1 MKTVITEVQNAV
13 NTADSNTVFEYGEYK
28 VTCSF
33 SDNGVTL
40 TDALVDYVEKMVSLR
55 FVS

>member
-1 MKTVITEVQNAV
+1 MKTVTPEVQNAAK
-13 NTADSNTVFEYGEYK
+13 TTDSNTVFEYGEYK

-55 FVS
+55 FVL

>member
-13 NTADSNTVFEYGEYK
+13 KTADSNTVFEYGEYK

>member
-1 MKTVITEVQNAV
+1 MKTVRKEVQSVV
-13 NTADSNTVFEYGEYK
+13 NTADSDSIFLYGEYM

-55 FVS
+55 FAL

>member
-13 NTADSNTVFEYGEYK
+13 NTADSDKVFEYGEYK

-33 SDNGVTL
+33 SDNGVML
-40 TDALVDYVEKMVSLR
+40 TDALVEYVEKMVSLR
-55 FVS
+55 FAS

>member
-1 MKTVITEVQNAV
+1 MKTVKTEVQNAA

>member
-1 MKTVITEVQNAV
+1 MKSVKKEVQNV
-13 NTADSNTVFEYGEYK
+13 PNTADSNTVFEYGEYK